1 MFDVLL
7 SQSAAR
13 HDLNFQDANGLL
25 FRSVNFVFGR
35 HCLALGD
42 PKYDS
47 DVQDSANQHEA

>member
-35 HCLALGD
+35 RCLALGD